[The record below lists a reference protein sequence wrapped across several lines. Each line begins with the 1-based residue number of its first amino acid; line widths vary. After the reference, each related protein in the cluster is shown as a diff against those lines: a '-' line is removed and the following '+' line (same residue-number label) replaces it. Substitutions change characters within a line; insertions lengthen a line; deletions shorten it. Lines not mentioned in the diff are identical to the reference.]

1 VKNNITFIA
10 AGAGSGKTFR
20 VIQEIQTRLI
30 AGSCRPAGLIATT
43 FTIKAANELSE
54 RIRQNLY
61 RGGKHPLAECLN
73 EASIGTVDKVCKQ
86 ILTRFAFEAGV
97 SPQIEVLAEEDASL
111 LFVQAVELAMSF
123 KDTGRLQEL
132 ADRLGQRNSQTKEYA
147 WKKTVH
153 GMANRVRENNFTE
166 AAVLKMSERC
176 CEEMLSHFPPV

>member
-1 VKNNITFIA
+1 MTNNITFIA

-20 VIQEIQTRLI
+20 VIQEIQKRLTD
-30 AGSCRPAGLIATT
+30 GSCRPSGLVATT

-61 RGGKHPLAECLN
+61 RIGNHSLAERLN

-111 LFVQAVELAMSF
+111 LFVQAVELAMSST
-123 KDTGRLQEL
+123 DTGRLQEL
-132 ADRLGQRNSQTKEYA
+132 ADRLGQMDSQTKEYS

-153 GMANRVRENNFTE
+153 AIANRVRENNFTE
-166 AAVLKMSERC
+166 AAVL
-176 CEEMLSHFPPV
+176 

>member
-30 AGSCRPAGLIATT
+30 AGSCRPDGLIATT

-61 RGGKHPLAECLN
+61 RGGNHPLAERLN

-123 KDTGRLQEL
+123 KDTGRLHVAL
-132 ADRLGQRNSQTKEYA
+132 PF
-147 WKKTVH
+147 V
-153 GMANRVRENNFTE
+153 
-166 AAVLKMSERC
+166 
-176 CEEMLSHFPPV
+176 